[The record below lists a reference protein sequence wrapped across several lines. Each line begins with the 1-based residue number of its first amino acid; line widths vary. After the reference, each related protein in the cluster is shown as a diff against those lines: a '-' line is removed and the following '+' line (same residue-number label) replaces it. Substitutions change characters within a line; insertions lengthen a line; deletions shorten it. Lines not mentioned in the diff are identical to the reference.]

1 MKKINVVIYGATG
14 SIGTSTLSVIRKN
27 KKYFNLE
34 AVSCNKNIKSI
45 KKIANEF
52 NVKKIGYNET
62 KIKGNQKNILKKC
75 ETFNDISLFSK
86 MISKE
91 TDVIIFA
98 ISGLYGI
105 DLLLDILKSGK
116 KIGIANK
123 ECIISLGKN
132 LNNLAKKFVTEII
145 PLDSEHNSIYQ
156 LIKQTDKKFE
166 SITLTASGGPFINYK
181 LKDLKAVT
189 LKETIKHPIWNMGK
203 KISIDSANMM
213 NKALE
218 IIEAKYL
225 FNLKDSQIKTVIH
238 PQAII
243 HAFLNYSNGSST
255 ALLSDPDMRI
265 PIFSIFNLGGH
276 YNGSGKEF
284 EFSKYSNLEFMPV
297 DNKKFPAINLAYEV
311 LKVGGLA
318 PNVFNYLNDYF
329 VKFFIAGRINFVD
342 IVKLNRKYIEI
353 TFNKNKNI
361 SNPTISDIKNINN
374 WIHYYLKNEKKF

>member
-62 KIKGNQKNILKKC
+62 NIKVNQKNILKKC

-105 DLLLDILKSGK
+105 DLLIDILKSGK

-181 LKDLKAVT
+181 LKDLKTVT

-225 FNLKDSQIKTVIH
+225 FNLNDNQIKTVIH

-329 VKFFIAGRINFVD
+329 VNFFIAGRINFID

-374 WIHYYLKNEKKF
+374 WIYYYLKNEKKF